1 MLRIKKV
8 YGWQLVL
15 ILLIGMELLI
25 FGSINPRFV
34 NIYNLLYSI
43 GDFLYIAI
51 AALPM
56 TMIIVSGGIDISI
69 GSIMGLSAVITGLV
83 WIGTSNVWLTIVAG
97 LVGGALAGGLNGLL
111 IVITQ
116 VNPLVITLG
125 SSFLYAGAAL
135 TLSGLAGT
143 TGFEGIG
150 GFPDSFVNIAN
161 GTLWSIPN
169 PVWILLVLV
178 IVCYVLLHHSKF
190 GRYLFLIGMNP
201 EASKYTGVKV
211 EKLIIANYMISGI
224 GGALGGILLASYFT
238 SARSDLGSDAP
249 LTVITCAVLGGAN
262 IYGGEGRIGGTL
274 LASLLIGY
282 LKYGLQMVNIT
293 AHQTNVFLGLLL
305 IISISG
311 VFFWGKYNDIY
322 KNRRAFRILR
332 SKHTF
337 AKESSST

>member
-1 MLRIKKV
+1 MIKLKHI
-8 YGWQLVL
+8 YGWQTALIVL
-15 ILLIGMELLI
+15 IGLELLI
-25 FGSINPRFV
+25 FGYINPRFV

-43 GDFLYIAI
+43 GDFLYLAI

-69 GSIMGLSAVITGLV
+69 GSTMGLSAVVTGLV
-83 WIGTSNVWLTIVAG
+83 WISTANIWLAILSGLAAG
-97 LVGGALAGGLNGLL
+97 AIAGAMNGLL
-111 IVITQ
+111 IIITQ

-135 TLSGLAGT
+135 TLSGLAGS

-161 GTLWSIPN
+161 GTILSIPN
-169 PVWILLVLV
+169 PVWLLLIFAVFF
-178 IVCYVLLHHSKF
+178 YFLLHHSKF

-201 EASKYTGVKV
+201 ATSKYTGIKV
-211 EKLIIANYMISGI
+211 ERLIIMNYMISGI

-238 SARSDLGSDAP
+238 SARSDLGADAP

-262 IYGGEGRIGGTL
+262 IYGGEGKIIGTL
-274 LASLLIGY
+274 LASILIGY

-305 IISISG
+305 ITSISG
-311 VFFWGKYNDIY
+311 VYFWGKYNDRY
-322 KNRRAFRILR
+322 KNKRVFKLLKTNR
-332 SKHTF
+332 TF
-337 AKESSST
+337 D

>member
-1 MLRIKKV
+1 MIKLKHI
-8 YGWQLVL
+8 YGWQTALIVL
-15 ILLIGMELLI
+15 IGLELLI
-25 FGSINPRFV
+25 FGYINPRFV

-43 GDFLYIAI
+43 GDFLYLAI

-69 GSIMGLSAVITGLV
+69 GSTMGLSAVVTGLV
-83 WIGTSNVWLTIVAG
+83 WISTANIWLAILSGLAAG
-97 LVGGALAGGLNGLL
+97 AIAGAMNGLL
-111 IVITQ
+111 IIITQ

-135 TLSGLAGT
+135 TLSGLAGS

-161 GTLWSIPN
+161 GTILSIPN
-169 PVWILLVLV
+169 PVWLLLIFAVFF
-178 IVCYVLLHHSKF
+178 YFLLHHSKF

-201 EASKYTGVKV
+201 ATSKYTGIKV
-211 EKLIIANYMISGI
+211 ERLIIMNYMISGI

-238 SARSDLGSDAP
+238 SARSDLGADAP

-262 IYGGEGRIGGTL
+262 IYGGEGKVIGTL
-274 LASLLIGY
+274 LASILIGY

-305 IISISG
+305 ITSISG
-311 VFFWGKYNDIY
+311 VYFWGKYNDRY
-322 KNRRAFRILR
+322 KNKRVFKLLKTNR
-332 SKHTF
+332 TF
-337 AKESSST
+337 D